1 MKNEKLS
8 PAYKDYLWGG
18 TKLRDVYGKKCDY
31 EKVAESWELSTH
43 PAGQSVIDGGEYDGL
58 KFGEYLEKVGAK
70 ALGVNGAKF
79 KEFPVLIKFIDAKQ
93 PLSVQV
99 HPSDEYALREEHEYG
114 KTEMWYILDCEP
126 GAYLYFGVARE
137 ITKEVLPGKYYPN
150 HEAVDFYGHYKED
163 IKLFAEMGFKCFR
176 TSIAWTRIFPKGDE
190 AQPNEEGLKFY
201 DDMFDELLKY
211 NIEPVITLSHFEMPL
226 HLVQQY
232 GSWTN
237 RKVVDFFVRFAEVVF
252 ERYKHKVKYWMTFN
266 EINNQRNWRAPLF
279 GYCCSGVVYTEHE
292 NPEETMYQVLHHQF
306 VASALAVKAARRINP
321 EMKVGCML
329 AMVPLYPYCC
339 NPDDVMFAQESMR
352 ERYVFTDVQLRGY
365 YPSYVLNEWE
375 RRGFNIK
382 MEDGDLDVLRE
393 GTCDYLGFSYYMT
406 NAVKAEGGT
415 GDAISGFEG
424 SVPNPYVKASDW
436 GWQIDPVGLRYAL
449 CELYERYQR
458 PLFIVENGFGAYDKV
473 EEDGSIN
480 DDYRIDYLRAH
491 IEEMKKAVTYD
502 GVDLMGYTPWG
513 CIDCVSFTTGQYSK
527 RYGFIYVNKHDDG
540 TGDMSRSRKKS
551 FNWYKEV
558 IASNGEK
565 L

>member
-1 MKNEKLS
+1 MKKLTL
-8 PAYKDYLWGG
+8 PKDFLWGG
-18 TKLRDVYGKKCDY
+18 AVAAHQVEGGWNKGGKGPSICDV
-31 EKVAESWELSTH
+31 LT
-43 PAGQSVIDGGEYDGL
+43 GG
-58 KFGEYLEKVGAK
+58 AH
-70 ALGVNGAKF
+70 GV
-79 KEFPVLIKFIDAKQ
+79 P
-93 PLSVQV
+93 
-99 HPSDEYALREEHEYG
+99 
-114 KTEMWYILDCEP
+114 
-126 GAYLYFGVARE
+126 RE

-339 NPDDVMFAQESMR
+339 NPDDV
-352 ERYVFTDVQLRGY
+352 
-365 YPSYVLNEWE
+365 LNEWE